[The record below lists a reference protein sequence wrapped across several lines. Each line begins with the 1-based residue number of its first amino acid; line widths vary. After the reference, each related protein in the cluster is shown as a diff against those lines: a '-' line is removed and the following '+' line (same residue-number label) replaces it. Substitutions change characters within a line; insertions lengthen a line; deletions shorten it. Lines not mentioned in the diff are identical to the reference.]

1 MAINTSSL
9 TAYVG
14 DNKEK
19 LISKAVIGAKSASK
33 FNLVT
38 GVKGAQ
44 KLNLLDTT
52 VSLQDGS
59 ACGWTEAGT
68 SKLSQRTIEAKP
80 IKVNQSFCDKQLLA
94 TSLNYEVKVAAGQKT
109 LPFEEEFVNGVIDG
123 VAAEVEKTI
132 WQGDTSKS
140 TLNRFD
146 GLIKILSGATVAGTY
161 SIQSG
166 DTVSTI
172 VSKTY
177 ALIPSAAYQAGNV
190 VMYMGSDMYRTW
202 IQELIAKGLYPKTK
216 GEWLSKSA
224 SGHLVIS
231 NAVEDV
237 AMPDSLL
244 IPGTNVRVEGVAGL
258 DGTKKVYASYAD
270 NFVFGTDMQGD
281 EEKAELW
288 YSKDNREFRLALEFV
303 AGVQV
308 AFPELVAVAK

>member
-9 TAYVG
+9 TAYVS
-14 DNKEK
+14 DNREK

-68 SKLSQRTIEAKP
+68 SKLSQRTIDAKP

-132 WQGDTSKS
+132 WQGDTSKG

-161 SIQSG
+161 AIQSG

-177 ALIPSAAYQAGNV
+177 ALIPSAAYEAGNV

-202 IQELIAKGLYPKTK
+202 IQELIANGN
-216 GEWLSKSA
+216 
-224 SGHLVIS
+224 LVIS
-231 NAVEDV
+231 NAVEEV

-270 NFVFGTDMQGD
+270 NFIYGTDMQGD
-281 EEKAELW
+281 EEKAEMW
-288 YSKDNREFRLALEFV
+288 YSQDNREFRLAVEFV
-303 AGVQV
+303 SGVQV

>member
-9 TAYVG
+9 TAYVD

-52 VSLQDGS
+52 VVLQDGS

-80 IKVNQSFCDKQLLA
+80 IKVNQAFCDKQLLA

-109 LPFEEEFVNGVIDG
+109 LPFEEDFVNGVIDG

-146 GLIKILSGATVAGTY
+146 GLIKILSGATLSGTY
-161 SIQSG
+161 AIQSG

-202 IQELIAKGLYPKTK
+202 IQELIAN
-216 GEWLSKSA
+216 
-224 SGHLVIS
+224 GHLVIS
-231 NAVEDV
+231 NSVEDV

-270 NFVFGTDMQGD
+270 NFVFGTDRQGD
-281 EEKAELW
+281 EEKADAW
-288 YSKDNREFRLALEFV
+288 YSKDNREFRVAIEFV

>member
-19 LISKAVIGAKSASK
+19 LISKAVLGAKSASK

-52 VSLQDGS
+52 VALQDGS

-68 SKLSQRTIEAKP
+68 SKLSQRTIDAKP

-202 IQELIAKGLYPKTK
+202 IQELIAN
-216 GEWLSKSA
+216 
-224 SGHLVIS
+224 GHLVIS

-281 EEKAELW
+281 EEKAEMW
-288 YSKDNREFRLALEFV
+288 YSQDNREFRLAVEFV

>member
-19 LISKAVIGAKSASK
+19 LISKAVLGAKSASL

-52 VSLQDGS
+52 VALQDGS

-80 IKVNQSFCDKQLLA
+80 IKVNQAFCDKQLLA

-109 LPFEEEFVNGVIDG
+109 LPFEEEFVDG
-123 VAAEVEKTI
+123 VMKGVSAEVEKTI
-132 WQGDTSKS
+132 WQGDTTKS

-146 GLIKILSGATVAGTY
+146 GIIKILSGATVAGAY

-177 ALIPSAAYQAGNV
+177 ALIPSAAFEAGNV
-190 VMYMGSDMYRTW
+190 VMYMGADMYRTW
-202 IQELIAKGLYPKTK
+202 VQELIAN
-216 GEWLSKSA
+216 
-224 SGHLVIS
+224 GHLVIS

-237 AMPDSLL
+237 ALPDSLL

-270 NFVFGTDMQGD
+270 NFVYGTDMQGD
-281 EEKAELW
+281 EEKAEMW
-288 YSKDNREFRLALEFV
+288 YSQDNREYRLAVEFV

>member
-19 LISKAVIGAKSASK
+19 LISKAVLGAKSASK

-52 VSLQDGS
+52 VALQDGS

-68 SKLSQRTIEAKP
+68 SKLSQRTIDAKP

-109 LPFEEEFVNGVIDG
+109 LPFEEEFVNGVMDG
-123 VAAEVEKTI
+123 IAAEVEKTI

-177 ALIPSAAYQAGNV
+177 ALIPSAAFEAGNV
-190 VMYMGSDMYRTW
+190 VMYMGADMYRTW
-202 IQELIAKGLYPKTK
+202 IQELIAN
-216 GEWLSKSA
+216 
-224 SGHLVIS
+224 GHLVIS

-270 NFVFGTDMQGD
+270 NFIYGTDMQGD
-281 EEKAELW
+281 EEKAEMW
-288 YSKDNREFRLALEFV
+288 YSQDNREFRLAVEFV
-303 AGVQV
+303 SGVQV

>member
-52 VSLQDGS
+52 VVLQDGS

-80 IKVNQSFCDKQLLA
+80 IKVNQEFCDKQLLA

-109 LPFEEEFVNGVIDG
+109 LPFEEDFVNGVMDG
-123 VAAEVEKTI
+123 IAAEVEKTI

-146 GLIKILSGATVAGTY
+146 GLIKILSGATLAGTY

-177 ALIPSAAYQAGNV
+177 ALIPSAAFEAGNV

-202 IQELIAKGLYPKTK
+202 IQELIANGN
-216 GEWLSKSA
+216 
-224 SGHLVIS
+224 LVIS

-281 EEKAELW
+281 EEKADLW
-288 YSKDNREFRLALEFV
+288 YSQDNRSFRLAVEFV

>member
-19 LISKAVIGAKSASK
+19 LISKAVIGSKSASK

-80 IKVNQSFCDKQLLA
+80 IKVNQAFCDKQLLA

-109 LPFEEEFVNGVIDG
+109 LPFEEEFVNGVMDG
-123 VAAEVEKTI
+123 VASEVEKTI

-161 SIQSG
+161 SIQSA

-202 IQELIAKGLYPKTK
+202 IQELIAN
-216 GEWLSKSA
+216 
-224 SGHLVIS
+224 GHLVIS
-231 NAVEDV
+231 NSVEDV

-270 NFVFGTDMQGD
+270 NFVYGTDMQGD
-281 EEKAELW
+281 EEKAEMW
-288 YSKDNREFRLALEFV
+288 YSQDNREFRLAVEFV

>member
-52 VSLQDGS
+52 VVLQDGS

-80 IKVNQSFCDKQLLA
+80 IKVNQEFCDKQLLA

-109 LPFEEEFVNGVIDG
+109 LPFEEDFVNGVIDG

-177 ALIPSAAYQAGNV
+177 ALIPSAAFEAGNV

-202 IQELIAKGLYPKTK
+202 IQELIAN
-216 GEWLSKSA
+216 
-224 SGHLVIS
+224 GHLVIS

-270 NFVFGTDMQGD
+270 NFIFGTDMQGD
-281 EEKAELW
+281 EEKVDLW
-288 YSKDNREFRLALEFV
+288 YSLDNRSFRLALEFV

>member
-52 VSLQDGS
+52 VALQDGS

-80 IKVNQSFCDKQLLA
+80 IKVNQAFCDKQLLA

-132 WQGDTSKS
+132 WQGDTSKG

-177 ALIPSAAYQAGNV
+177 ALIPSAAFQAGNV

-202 IQELIAKGLYPKTK
+202 IQELIAN
-216 GEWLSKSA
+216 
-224 SGHLVIS
+224 GHLVIS

-288 YSKDNREFRLALEFV
+288 YSKDNREFRIALEFV

>member
-19 LISKAVIGAKSASK
+19 LISKAVLGAKSASK

-52 VSLQDGS
+52 VALQDGS

-68 SKLSQRTIEAKP
+68 SKLSQRTIDAKP

-109 LPFEEEFVNGVIDG
+109 LPFEEEFVEGVMKG
-123 VAAEVEKTI
+123 VSAEVEKTI
-132 WQGDTSKS
+132 WQGDTTKS

-161 SIQSG
+161 TIQSG

-177 ALIPSAAYQAGNV
+177 ALIPSAAFEAGDV
-190 VMYMGSDMYRTW
+190 VMYMGADMYRTW
-202 IQELIAKGLYPKTK
+202 VQELIAN
-216 GEWLSKSA
+216 
-224 SGHLVIS
+224 GHLVIS

-281 EEKAELW
+281 EEKAEMW
-288 YSKDNREFRLALEFV
+288 YSQDNREFRLAVEFV

>member
-9 TAYVG
+9 TAYVS

-202 IQELIAKGLYPKTK
+202 IQELIAN
-216 GEWLSKSA
+216 
-224 SGHLVIS
+224 GHLVIS
-231 NAVEDV
+231 NAVENV

-270 NFVFGTDMQGD
+270 NFIYGTDMQGD

-288 YSKDNREFRLALEFV
+288 YSQDNREFRLALEFV
-303 AGVQV
+303 SGVQV

>member
-9 TAYVG
+9 TAYVS

-44 KLNLLDTT
+44 HLNLLDTT
-52 VSLQDGS
+52 VALQDGS

-68 SKLSQRTIEAKP
+68 SKLSQRTIDAKP

-161 SIQSG
+161 AIQSG

-177 ALIPSAAYQAGNV
+177 ALIPSAAFEAGNV
-190 VMYMGSDMYRTW
+190 VMYMGADMYRTW
-202 IQELIAKGLYPKTK
+202 IQELIANGR
-216 GEWLSKSA
+216 
-224 SGHLVIS
+224 LVIS
-231 NAVEDV
+231 NAVENV

-270 NFVFGTDMQGD
+270 NFIYGTDMQGD
-281 EEKAELW
+281 EEKADFW
-288 YSKDNREFRLALEFV
+288 YSKDAQEFRLVLGFV

>member
-202 IQELIAKGLYPKTK
+202 IQELIAN
-216 GEWLSKSA
+216 
-224 SGHLVIS
+224 GHLVIS
-231 NAVEDV
+231 NAVENV

-270 NFVFGTDMQGD
+270 NFIYGTDMQGD
-281 EEKAELW
+281 EEKADFW
-288 YSKDNREFRLALEFV
+288 YSKDAQEFRLALEFV

>member
-9 TAYVG
+9 TAYVS

-68 SKLSQRTIEAKP
+68 SKLSQRTIDAKP

-202 IQELIAKGLYPKTK
+202 IQELIAN
-216 GEWLSKSA
+216 
-224 SGHLVIS
+224 GHLVIS
-231 NAVEDV
+231 NAVENV

-270 NFVFGTDMQGD
+270 NFIYGTDMQGD

-288 YSKDNREFRLALEFV
+288 YSQDNREFRLALEFV
-303 AGVQV
+303 SGVQV

>member
-109 LPFEEEFVNGVIDG
+109 LPFEEDFVNGVIDG

-146 GLIKILSGATVAGTY
+146 GLIKILSSATVAGTY

-190 VMYMGSDMYRTW
+190 VMYMGSDMYRAW
-202 IQELIAKGLYPKTK
+202 IQELIAN
-216 GEWLSKSA
+216 
-224 SGHLVIS
+224 GHLVIS

-288 YSKDNREFRLALEFV
+288 YSQDNREFRLAVEFV

>member
-52 VSLQDGS
+52 VVLQDGS

-80 IKVNQSFCDKQLLA
+80 IKVNQEFCDKQLLA

-109 LPFEEEFVNGVIDG
+109 LPFEEDFVNGVMDG
-123 VAAEVEKTI
+123 IAAEVEKTI

-146 GLIKILSGATVAGTY
+146 GLIKILSGATLAGTY

-202 IQELIAKGLYPKTK
+202 IQELIANGN
-216 GEWLSKSA
+216 
-224 SGHLVIS
+224 LVIS

-281 EEKAELW
+281 EEKAEMW
-288 YSKDNREFRLALEFV
+288 YSQDNREFRLAVEFV

>member
-9 TAYVG
+9 TAYVS

-68 SKLSQRTIEAKP
+68 SKLSQRTIDAKP

-202 IQELIAKGLYPKTK
+202 IQELIAN
-216 GEWLSKSA
+216 
-224 SGHLVIS
+224 GHLVIS
-231 NAVEDV
+231 NAVENV

-281 EEKAELW
+281 EEKAEMW
-288 YSKDNREFRLALEFV
+288 YSQDNREFRLAVEFV

>member
-202 IQELIAKGLYPKTK
+202 IQELIAN
-216 GEWLSKSA
+216 
-224 SGHLVIS
+224 GHLVIS

>member
-9 TAYVG
+9 TAYVS

-68 SKLSQRTIEAKP
+68 SKLSQRTIDAKP

-190 VMYMGSDMYRTW
+190 VLYMGSDMYRTW
-202 IQELIAKGLYPKTK
+202 IQELIAN
-216 GEWLSKSA
+216 
-224 SGHLVIS
+224 GHLVIS

-281 EEKAELW
+281 EEKAEMW
-288 YSKDNREFRLALEFV
+288 YSQDNREFRLAVEFV

>member
-9 TAYVG
+9 TAYVS

-68 SKLSQRTIEAKP
+68 SKLSQRTIDAKP

-109 LPFEEEFVNGVIDG
+109 LPFEEDFVNGVIDG

-190 VMYMGSDMYRTW
+190 VMYMGSDMYRAW
-202 IQELIAKGLYPKTK
+202 IQELIAN
-216 GEWLSKSA
+216 
-224 SGHLVIS
+224 GHLVIS
-231 NAVEDV
+231 NAVENV
-237 AMPDSLL
+237 AMPDSML

-281 EEKAELW
+281 EEKAEMW
-288 YSKDNREFRLALEFV
+288 YSQDNREFRLAVEFV

>member
-9 TAYVG
+9 TAYVD

-52 VSLQDGS
+52 VVLQDGS

-109 LPFEEEFVNGVIDG
+109 LPFEEDFVNGVIDG

-146 GLIKILSGATVAGTY
+146 GLIKILSGATLAGTY

-202 IQELIAKGLYPKTK
+202 IQELIAN
-216 GEWLSKSA
+216 
-224 SGHLVIS
+224 GHLVIS

-281 EEKAELW
+281 EEKADAW
-288 YSKDNREFRLALEFV
+288 YSKDNREFRLAVEFV

>member
-19 LISKAVIGAKSASK
+19 LISKAVLGAKSASK

-68 SKLSQRTIEAKP
+68 SKLSQRTIDAKP

-202 IQELIAKGLYPKTK
+202 IQELIAN
-216 GEWLSKSA
+216 
-224 SGHLVIS
+224 GHLVIS
-231 NAVEDV
+231 NAVENV

-270 NFVFGTDMQGD
+270 NFIYGTDMQGD
-281 EEKAELW
+281 EEKADFW
-288 YSKDNREFRLALEFV
+288 YSKDAQEFRLALGFV

>member
-68 SKLSQRTIEAKP
+68 SKLSQRTIDAKP

-109 LPFEEEFVNGVIDG
+109 LPFEEDFVNGVIDG

-146 GLIKILSGATVAGTY
+146 GLIKILSGATLAGTY
-161 SIQSG
+161 AIQSG

-202 IQELIAKGLYPKTK
+202 IQELIAN
-216 GEWLSKSA
+216 
-224 SGHLVIS
+224 GHLVIS
-231 NAVEDV
+231 NAVENV

-288 YSKDNREFRLALEFV
+288 YSQDNREFRLALEFV

>member
-9 TAYVG
+9 TAYVS

-19 LISKAVIGAKSASK
+19 LISKAVLGAKSASK

-52 VSLQDGS
+52 VALQDGS

-68 SKLSQRTIEAKP
+68 SKLSQRTIDAKP

-177 ALIPSAAYQAGNV
+177 ALIPSAAFEAGNV
-190 VMYMGSDMYRTW
+190 VMYMGADMYRTW
-202 IQELIAKGLYPKTK
+202 VQELIAN
-216 GEWLSKSA
+216 
-224 SGHLVIS
+224 GHLVIS
-231 NAVEDV
+231 NAVQDV

-270 NFVFGTDMQGD
+270 NFIYGTDMQGD
-281 EEKAELW
+281 EEKAEMW
-288 YSKDNREFRLALEFV
+288 YSQDNREFRLAVEFV
-303 AGVQV
+303 SGVQV